1 MCVCSG
7 AGAPWSVCAG
17 SATLARMGPILRLL
31 REPVLHF
38 LVLGALLVALRMASS
53 GPERIELDEAVDRAL
68 AEEHAARHGTPP
80 TDEELA
86 AARRRW
92 LEEEALYREA
102 RVLGLDEGDAIVR
115 RRLIQKMELVLT
127 ASIPPPA
134 IDDAAREAFLT
145 AHEVELSLPERRTLR
160 LRFFAG
166 TRADAEADA
175 RAARLVEAA
184 ADPWLRADGLGAV
197 SRGEAERALGPTLAA
212 AAFALE
218 VGETSEPVA
227 IDGGFAV
234 VTVERIEPA
243 RRPTLERVAS
253 RIDAAITAEAR
264 EAALRDAIEEVT
276 ARWAR

>member
-1 MCVCSG
+1 M
-7 AGAPWSVCAG
+7 
-17 SATLARMGPILRLL
+17 RPIHRLL
-31 REPVLHF
+31 REPSLHF
-38 LVLGALLVALRMASS
+38 LVLGALLVALRMAGT
-53 GPERIELDEAVDRAL
+53 GPERIALDEAVDRAL
-68 AEEHAARHGTPP
+68 AEEHAARHGAPP

-86 AARRRW
+86 AARGRW
-92 LEEEALYREA
+92 LREEALYREA
-102 RVLGLDEGDAIVR
+102 RALGLEEGDAIVR

-127 ASIPPPA
+127 AAIPPPS

-145 AHEVELSLPERRTLR
+145 AHEAELSLPERRTLR

-175 RAARLVEAA
+175 RLGEA

-197 SRGEAERALGPTLAA
+197 SLSEAERALGPTLAA

-243 RRPTLERVAS
+243 RRPELERVAS
-253 RIDAAITAEAR
+253 RIDAAIAAEAR